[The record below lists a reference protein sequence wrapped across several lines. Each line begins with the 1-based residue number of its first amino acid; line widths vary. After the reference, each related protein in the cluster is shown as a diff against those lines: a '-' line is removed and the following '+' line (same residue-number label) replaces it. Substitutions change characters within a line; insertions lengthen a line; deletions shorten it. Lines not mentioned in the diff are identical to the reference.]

1 MQQNNLNEI
10 SILSSIYHPN
20 IISCKETFWDNK
32 NKTLNIIMEYC
43 DDGDL
48 ETKINTMKRNK
59 IKFDENLIWIYTIQ
73 ILFGLKALHDK
84 GVIHRDLKS
93 ANIFLTKLNL
103 KFKIGD
109 LNTLK
114 IKNILTKLILIL
126 IMVYIVNVFCI
137 KQIKKIEAKMQILIK
152 R

>member
-1 MQQNNLNEI
+1 MDL
-10 SILSSIYHPN
+10 YYPN
-20 IISCKETFWDNK
+20 IIK
-32 NKTLNIIMEYC
+32 
-43 DDGDL
+43 
-48 ETKINTMKRNK
+48 
-59 IKFDENLIWIYTIQ
+59 
-73 ILFGLKALHDK
+73 LKALHDK

-126 IMVYIVNVFCI
+126 IMVYIVNIFCI